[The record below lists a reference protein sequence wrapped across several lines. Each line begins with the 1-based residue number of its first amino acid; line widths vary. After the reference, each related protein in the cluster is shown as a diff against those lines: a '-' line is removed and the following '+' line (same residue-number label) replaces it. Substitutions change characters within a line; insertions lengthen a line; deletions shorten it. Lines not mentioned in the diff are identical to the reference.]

1 MYFRH
6 PLVPRN
12 GCQARV
18 GIVARISGCGGQKE
32 VSLDDQV
39 DHGKE
44 VTSEVYEGEAD
55 YIVIST
61 IGKGERLDRPELVE
75 IEKLLRSG
83 TLDLLIC
90 EDAGRLIRGAD
101 AVRLFGIAVD
111 HGTRCIAPNDGV
123 DTIDPNWEEDL
134 LAACRDHVGHNTH
147 SSKRIKH
154 KLMNRF
160 RKSGGALPGLIAGYF
175 KPDGAKSYF
184 DIQKV
189 ESATAIIQEGARQ
202 LLSHGNCS
210 AVATYFNKVQ
220 FPVGPSCRRK
230 EWDGKMVRRF
240 YKNPTLIGRPERGNM
255 VTVKHHET
263 GRRKPTKNPLGP
275 IAIDCPHLAH
285 LAPDFFAEVNDH
297 LSKKNSRHKRAEKKE
312 DDCRLGVP
320 RKRTIYPGQE
330 GTCYYC
336 GSHFVWGGNGI
347 TNHLMCARSRDWKC
361 WNSVGFKGARLVER
375 VMEAVMGQL
384 AALEGFDQQ
393 FREIIR
399 TADLE
404 NSTGSE
410 LEALAHEERN
420 LARDETNFLAA
431 IEKYGPNDMF
441 DRKFAEIEERRRELS
456 RKRNRIEMTQQRPL
470 ILPESPAELLTM
482 AKSTFCDLSAESS
495 EFGDVLRQ
503 IVPKFYIYLVRS
515 IDGGHLLPR
524 AQVHLDFSGIAP
536 DAKLVPGLASML
548 ESTVTVDIFDPPQRE
563 RIRPVVNHLLS
574 LGHGPTEIC
583 QLIDE
588 NPKLAAVQRS
598 IKLQK
603 QMDHLGV
610 DSPYTI
616 LDAPPE
622 NYGRLRRH
630 QNPKYRFTP
639 LPNYDP
645 PVLE

>member
-12 GCQARV
+12 GCQPCV
-18 GIVARISGCGGQKE
+18 GLVSRISGCVSQKE
-32 VSLDDQV
+32 VSLEDQV

-44 VTSEVYEGEAD
+44 VVSEIYDGEVE
-55 YIVIST
+55 YVIIST
-61 IGKGERLDRPELVE
+61 KGKGERLDRPELVE

-90 EDAGRLIRGAD
+90 EDAGRLIRGAA
-101 AVRLFGIAVD
+101 AVRLFGIGVD

-123 DTIDPNWEEDL
+123 DTIDPTWEEDL

-147 SSKRIKH
+147 SSKRIKQ

-160 RKSGGALPGLIAGYF
+160 RKSGGALPGLIAGYL
-175 KPDGAKSYF
+175 KPEGAKSYF
-184 DIQKV
+184 EIQKI
-189 ESATAIIQEGARQ
+189 EAATPIIQEGARQ
-202 LLSHGNCS
+202 LLLHGNCS
-210 AVATYFNKVQ
+210 AVATYFNGVK
-220 FPVGPSCRRK
+220 FPVGPSCRRP
-230 EWDGKMVRRF
+230 EWYGAMVRRF
-240 YKNPTLIGRPERGNM
+240 YSNPTLIGKPERGNM

-275 IAIDCPHLAH
+275 ITINCPHLAH
-285 LAPDFFAEVNDH
+285 LDPDLFFEVNRF
-297 LSKKNSRHKRAEKKE
+297 LSEKNKHFKRAENKE

-347 TNHLMCARSRDWKC
+347 TKNLMCARSRDWKC
-361 WNSVGFKGARLVER
+361 WNSVGFKGALLVER
-375 VMEAVMGQL
+375 VMEAIMGQL
-384 AALEGFDQQ
+384 TALVGLDQQ
-393 FREIIR
+393 FRDMIR
-399 TADLE
+399 AADLE
-404 NSTGSE
+404 SSTGSE
-410 LEALAHEERN
+410 LEAIAGEERN

-431 IEKYGPNDMF
+431 IEKYGPSDMF
-441 DRKFAEIEERRRELS
+441 DRRFTEIQERRAELT
-456 RKRNRIEMTQQRPL
+456 RKRNRIEMTQRRPL
-470 ILPESPAELLTM
+470 ILPASPAELLDL
-482 AKSTFCDLSAESS
+482 AKSKFCELSAESP

-503 IVPKFYIYLVRS
+503 IVSKFYVYLVRS

-524 AQVHLDFSGIAP
+524 AQVHFDFSGIAP

-548 ESTVTVDIFDPPQRE
+548 ESTVTVDLFDPPQRE
-563 RIRPVVNHLLS
+563 RIRPAVKHLLS
-574 LGHGPTEIC
+574 LGHGPIEIC

-588 NPKLAAVQRS
+588 KPKLAAVQRS

-622 NYGRLRRH
+622 NYAKLRRH
-630 QNPKYRFTP
+630 KNSKYRFMP
-639 LPNYDP
+639 LDAYEP
-645 PVLE
+645 PVLD